1 VRSRARRQEVTLR
14 VDDAGPVG
22 LDRVDVAFDD
32 EKVVSD
38 AGIALV
44 ATLVARLG
52 IERLV
57 DRMVLLPRERPG
69 AVNAGRKVLALLFS
83 MVLGGDCIDDA
94 QVLRSGRT
102 IRLLG
107 WMPAPSTLGTFLR
120 AFTFGHVRQ
129 LERVLGECLT
139 RAWRAGAGP
148 GAGRLVIDVDSFVG
162 EVHGYQKQGASFGY
176 TGVRGLHPIV
186 ASRAGTG
193 EVLQIRLR
201 KGAAN
206 TQRGMLRFTEEL
218 IARINRAGAT
228 GVKLLRADSG
238 FWNLKVFKRLEAAGW
253 EYSIGIRMTKGIRTL
268 VEQIPET
275 AWTPIEDYPQ
285 PGEAQIAET
294 KYGARRLIVR
304 RVRALPNA
312 QGELFPAWFHYPF
325 ATNRTDPI
333 AAVEREHRQHA
344 VVELVIRDLK
354 DQALAHF
361 PSGQFAANGAW
372 TVIAALAH
380 NLLRWTTIIGT
391 PDHTVPNARTTR
403 RRLLTVPGRLTRHS
417 NQWTLHLPARWPWR
431 EDFTTALTRIRA
443 LTPAT

>member
-1 VRSRARRQEVTLR
+1 MR

-22 LDRVDVAFDD
+22 LGHVKVAFDD

-38 AGIALV
+38 AGIMLV
-44 ATLVARLG
+44 ATLVDRLG
-52 IERLV
+52 VQELV
-57 DRMVLLPRERPG
+57 DDTVLLPRERSG
-69 AVNAGRKVLALLFS
+69 AVNAGRKVLALLFA

-94 QVLRSGRT
+94 RVLRAGRT
-102 IRLLG
+102 NRLLG

-139 RAWRAGAGP
+139 RAWAAGAGP
-148 GAGRLVIDVDSFVG
+148 GAGRLVIDVDSFIG
-162 EVHGYQKQGASFGY
+162 EVFGYQKQGAGFGY
-176 TGVRGLHPIV
+176 TKVRGLHPIL
-186 ASRAGTG
+186 ATRAGTG

-206 TQRGMLRFTEEL
+206 TQRGMLRFTNEL
-218 IARINRAGAT
+218 IAPINRTGAS
-228 GVKLLRADSG
+228 GVKLLRADNG
-238 FWNLKVFKRLEAAGW
+238 FWNLKVFTRLETAGW
-253 EYSIGIRMTKGIRTL
+253 EYSIGIRMTKGIRAL
-268 VEQIPET
+268 VDPIPESD
-275 AWTPIEDYPQ
+275 WTPIEDYPQ

-294 KYGARRLIVR
+294 KYGDRRLIVR

-312 QGELFPAWFHYPF
+312 QSELFPAWFHYPF

-333 AAVEREHRQHA
+333 VVVEREHREHA

-361 PSGQFAANGAW
+361 PSGLFAANGAW

-380 NLLRWTTIIGT
+380 NLLRWTTVIGT
-391 PDHTVPNARTTR
+391 PGQTVPNARTTR
-403 RRLLTVPGRLTRHS
+403 RKLLAIPGRLTRHS
-417 NQWTLHLPARWPWR
+417 NLWTLHLPARWPWR
-431 EDFTTALTRIRA
+431 EDFDAALTRIRA

>member
-1 VRSRARRQEVTLR
+1 MRSRARRQEVTLR

-22 LDRVDVAFDD
+22 LDRVEVAFDD

-44 ATLVARLG
+44 ATLASRLG

-57 DRMVLLPRERPG
+57 DRMVLLPADRPG
-69 AVNAGRKVLALLFS
+69 AVNAGRKVLGLLFS

-107 WMPAPSTLGTFLR
+107 WIPAPSTLGTFLR

-129 LERVLGECLT
+129 LEKVLGECLT
-139 RAWRAGAGP
+139 RAWAAGAGP
-148 GAGRLVIDVDSFVG
+148 GRERLVIDVDSFIG
-162 EVHGYQKQGASFGY
+162 EVHGYQKQGAGFGY
-176 TGVRGLHPIV
+176 TRVRGLHPIL

-206 TQRGMLRFTEEL
+206 TQRGILRFTNEL
-218 IARINRAGAT
+218 IARVNRTGAT

-253 EYSIGIRMTKGIRTL
+253 EYSIGIRMTKGIQAL
-268 VEQIPET
+268 VEQIPES
-275 AWTPIEDYPQ
+275 AWTRIEDYPQ

-294 KYGARRLIVR
+294 RYGTRRLIVR

-312 QGELFPAWFHYPF
+312 QSELFPAWFHYPF

-333 AAVEREHRQHA
+333 AIAIVS
-344 VVELVIRDLK
+344 I
-354 DQALAHF
+354 
-361 PSGQFAANGAW
+361 AN
-372 TVIAALAH
+372 
-380 NLLRWTTIIGT
+380 T
-391 PDHTVPNARTTR
+391 P
-403 RRLLTVPGRLTRHS
+403 
-417 NQWTLHLPARWPWR
+417 
-431 EDFTTALTRIRA
+431 
-443 LTPAT
+443 

>member
-1 VRSRARRQEVTLR
+1 LR

-22 LDRVDVAFDD
+22 LDHVEVVFDD

-38 AGIALV
+38 AGIMLL
-44 ATLVARLG
+44 ATLTERLG
-52 IERLV
+52 VQRLV
-57 DRMVLLPRERPG
+57 DDMVLLPRDRPG

-83 MVLGGDCIDDA
+83 MMLGGDCIDDA
-94 QVLRSGRT
+94 RVLRSGRT
-102 IRLLG
+102 NRLLG

-139 RAWRAGAGP
+139 RAWAAGAGP
-148 GAGRLVIDVDSFVG
+148 GAGRLVIDVDSFIG
-162 EVHGYQKQGASFGY
+162 EVFGYQKQGAGFGY
-176 TGVRGLHPIV
+176 TKVRGLHPIL
-186 ASRAGTG
+186 ATRAGTG

-206 TQRGMLRFTEEL
+206 TQRGMLRFTNEL
-218 IARINRAGAT
+218 IARIDRAGAT
-228 GVKLLRADSG
+228 GIKLLRADNG

-253 EYSIGIRMTKGIRTL
+253 EYSIGIRMTKGIQTL
-268 VEQIPET
+268 VDQIPET
-275 AWTPIEDYPQ
+275 DWTTIEDYPQ

-312 QGELFPAWFHYPF
+312 QAELFPAWFHYPF
-325 ATNRTDPI
+325 ATNRTEAI
-333 AAVEREHRQHA
+333 AVVEAEHRQHA

-361 PSGQFAANGAW
+361 PSGQFAANSAW

-380 NLLRWTTIIGT
+380 NLLRWTTIIT
-391 PDHTVPNARTTR
+391 APEQTVPNARTTR
-403 RRLLTVPGRLTRHS
+403 RRLLNLPGRLTRHS

-431 EDFTTALTRIRA
+431 EDFTTALSRIRA